1 MPKKP
6 AAPEATTSN
15 TLDPVIARFGK
26 FVDQMEPAKRK
37 TYAIAIL
44 VAAVVI
50 SVVLVFVQLPRFVHV
65 ILGAPMGF
73 LLFLLGL
80 AFFHIRNEAHPEKIR
95 WKERYSPRQRI
106 KISAIVIGVMV
117 VILIVSSNVIPAF
130 TGGMVSEALALG
142 IYNFIRRTPQEIEIA
157 EAGEIDPR
165 DLATMVSVDE
175 DGDIEIDPTQQ
186 EINEFA
192 DIVNSLSPEQQR
204 LLLNPKVYSGVKIVT
219 TDDKKKKR
227 RLFKRQG

>member
-6 AAPEATTSN
+6 AAPEATTLN
-15 TLDPVIARFGK
+15 TLDPVLARFGK
-26 FVDQMEPAKRK
+26 FVEQLEPAKRK

-44 VAAVVI
+44 AAAVVI
-50 SVVLVFVQLPRFVHV
+50 SVILVFVQLPRLVHV
-65 ILGAPMGF
+65 ILGAPMGL

-80 AFFHIRNEAHPEKIR
+80 AFIHIRNEEHPEKIR

-106 KISAIVIGVMV
+106 KISAIVVAVMV
-117 VILIVSSNVIPAF
+117 VVLIVSSNAIPAF

-142 IYNFIRRTPQEIEIA
+142 IYNFIRRTPEEIEIA
-157 EAGEIDPR
+157 ESGEIDPR
-165 DLATMVSVDE
+165 DLAAISSVDE
-175 DGDIEIDPTQQ
+175 DGEIEIDPTQQ
-186 EINEFA
+186 EIDEFA
-192 DIVNSLSPEQQR
+192 DIVNSLTPEQQR
-204 LLLNPKVYSGVKIVT
+204 LLLNPKVYSGVKIVS